1 MPLKDLTFLGDT
13 VVEARDTV
21 YWGYGPAEWA
31 LCFLGKYQHIEGE
44 HHKDWLIDQ
53 VTRVL
58 IGERV
63 IITEARW
70 SNGIKEYRL
79 KLEHSPKMDRGI
91 AP

>member
-44 HHKDWLIDQ
+44 HHKDWL
-53 VTRVL
+53 L
-58 IGERV
+58 I
-63 IITEARW
+63 
-70 SNGIKEYRL
+70 K
-79 KLEHSPKMDRGI
+79 SPGC
-91 AP
+91 